1 MSTINEKLHLAQ
13 QILGYQFMDTQL
25 LRSAITHPSAV
36 ENKPVTAG
44 YERLEFLGDSVVG
57 FLVADEIFRKFPDI
71 DEGGLT
77 RLKVSIISG
86 ETLSKVAHE
95 RGFEDIIIMGLSEKG
110 TGARGM
116 HSALENVYEAVTG
129 AIFIDGGLEPAR
141 RWVLETLGPLMVA
154 GRALPKENPK
164 SLLQEK
170 TQAQFREAP
179 RYELI
184 SVGGPAH
191 VPVFT
196 CDCLLGERHVG
207 RGVGSSKKE
216 AEAAAAQEALKNLGY
231 VKVAGTDESPVVEDL
246 DAQGD
251 ASPTDG
257 E

>member
-1 MSTINEKLHLAQ
+1 MSTVMEKLGLAQ
-13 QILGYQFMDTQL
+13 RVLGYEFMDTTI

-36 ENKPVTAG
+36 ENQPVTAG

-57 FLVADEIFRKFPDI
+57 FLVAEEIYRKFPDI

-86 ETLSKVAHE
+86 ETLSAVAHE
-95 RGFEDIIIMGLSEKG
+95 RGFEDFIILGLSEKG

-129 AIFIDGGLEPAR
+129 ALFIDGGLEEAR

-170 TQAQFREAP
+170 TQAELHETP
-179 RYELI
+179 RYEI
-184 SVGGPAH
+184 VSVGGPAH

-207 RGVGSSKKE
+207 RGTGSSKKE
-216 AEAAAAQEALKNLGY
+216 AEAAAADEALKNLGY
-231 VKVAGTDESPVVEDL
+231 VAR
-246 DAQGD
+246 DAQG
-251 ASPTDG
+251 ADG

>member
-1 MSTINEKLHLAQ
+1 
-13 QILGYQFMDTQL
+13 
-25 LRSAITHPSAV
+25 
-36 ENKPVTAG
+36 
-44 YERLEFLGDSVVG
+44 
-57 FLVADEIFRKFPDI
+57 
-71 DEGGLT
+71 
-77 RLKVSIISG
+77 
-86 ETLSKVAHE
+86 
-95 RGFEDIIIMGLSEKG
+95 
-110 TGARGM
+110 M

-141 RWVLETLGPLMVA
+141 RWVLDTLGPLMVA
-154 GRALPKENPK
+154 GRALPRENPK

-184 SVGGPAH
+184 SVGGLAH

-231 VKVAGTDESPVVEDL
+231 VKVAGADESPVVEGL